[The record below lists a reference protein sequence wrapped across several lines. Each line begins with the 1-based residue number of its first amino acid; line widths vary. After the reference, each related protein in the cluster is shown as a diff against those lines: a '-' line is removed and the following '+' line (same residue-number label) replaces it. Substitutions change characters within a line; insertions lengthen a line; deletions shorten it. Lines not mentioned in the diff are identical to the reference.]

1 MIEDERLR
9 GVVCQ
14 IENCMMQY
22 IEEYSY
28 RFRKIIK
35 ACKNILKIFYS
46 MRINNII

>member
-1 MIEDERLR
+1 MIYDEKQR

-35 ACKNILKIFYS
+35 VYKNILKFFHS